1 METSIT
7 TQLFPAFKEWAAIVE
22 ALGAGEQILLL
33 RKGGIAEGRGGFQVK
48 NQRFW
53 LYPTFFHA
61 QLEESKSG
69 AEKFFAL
76 AARTGTPAKSV
87 HPLPDTTDFPAP
99 QASTVAGR
107 QVAPD
112 ATSPVTL
119 RYFAKVEQSSFI
131 DEWSRIQALD
141 AQHLWKESLVRER
154 FDWSKPPGLHVII
167 VRVFTISQPRV
178 ITPTAEMLGCKSW
191 IDVPFDFEA
200 VPSTPVLSDEAFE
213 KKRKPYGSVK

>member
-1 METSIT
+1 MDTHVT

-61 QLEESKSG
+61 QLEESKPEAAKYFS
-69 AEKFFAL
+69 L
-76 AARTGTPAKSV
+76 ADR
-87 HPLPDTTDFPAP
+87 LDTY
-99 QASTVAGR
+99 AGGSR
-107 QVAPD
+107 D
-112 ATSPVTL
+112 ATTPVTL
-119 RYFAKVEQSSFI
+119 RYFAEIVESVFL
-131 DEWSRIQALD
+131 DDWARIQALD

-167 VRVFTISQPRV
+167 VRVYATAQPHV
-178 ITPTAEMLGCKSW
+178 IKPTPVMLGCKSW
-191 IDVPFDFEA
+191 IEVPFDFETA
-200 VPSTPVLSDEAFE
+200 ASSPVLIEEIFE
-213 KKRKPYGSVK
+213 KKRSALR